1 MAVFKYLAI
10 DAKGKTLS
18 GSVDASSEREA
29 RKKIRSQKLTLI
41 KFTSGGGKGKKVSK
55 SGKFKDKSISLK
67 TRSIRKG
74 SSKGEKIGLEFLKRL
89 NELHGSGM
97 PVADSVKLLN
107 SRLSDPYQKK

>member
-55 SGKFKDKSISLK
+55 SGNFKDKSISLK

-74 SSKGEKIGLEFLKRL
+74 TKGKNGLEFLKRL
-89 NELHGSGM
+89 NELHGSM

-107 SRLSDPYQKK
+107 SGFQTLTRKK